1 MAKDKTGQEKVWE
14 IEQRRKRR
22 KNLKKTEP
30 PKTENKKEEPKAE
43 EKIEEVKQPK
53 VENVDEPKVEKK
65 IEEVKQPE
73 PLKAED
79 DKQPEPPK
87 EARPKE
93 AEAPKPEQ
101 PKAAEPQRPAPR
113 NRTYKKPA
121 ALNQVNGR
129 VISKRKWSEDLPKEG
144 ETYKEYMR
152 RLSRTKDITRDGVA
166 GMIAASMMMKKNG
179 GGNKPV
185 DKKEVEALIN
195 KLQEQPAFEHM
206 IEKSPDLG
214 LLVANGAGS
223 ELCVRLSEHQKAYEK
238 AMGPYMRPTDE
249 ETIEKYDTGWERRN
263 SKGYDQRLYRKYED
277 YGKTKYVVQ
286 QRFEGQRPPSP
297 EGCRSLVW
305 EARNRIN
312 GPDNVPGGGK
322 LSEDEFT
329 VNMCLLNR
337 YMPKKDFEKFCKEL
351 NEHRS
356 VTQGLVR
363 PEDFDLER
371 MLGKKK
377 KAQEFN
383 RECEERLFKT
393 WKEKKTLD
401 VDALAEA
408 AAIRELSNGTDG
420 KLVRREEI
428 DAMKE
433 KLLAPGSAFQR
444 TMQDVMKDKK
454 TQEETLR
461 KLNGTD
467 GVGELAGSLRAEA
480 KTHALRT
487 AQFQIN
493 RSVRALA
500 EGPSNTHLNQEHLAT
515 IIAAREFAA
524 KKHDGT
530 ELLNNAAFEERTRQI
545 QNDEAFK
552 RLAERY
558 NNDPQYR
565 AQIKQSLKGDDT
577 AQELQK
583 DFMKIQNDM
592 RKRQAERQEKE
603 RQKREQE
610 QKEREEKQR
619 QQKEKQRRQME
630 KQKQFKVE
638 KAGSVQI
645 EKTEAP
651 TIQKQQAVSISF

>member
-1 MAKDKTGQEKVWE
+1 MPGNNDKINAADE
-14 IEQRRKRR
+14 IRQDA
-22 KNLKKTEP
+22 
-30 PKTENKKEEPKAE
+30 PKAE
-43 EKIEEVKQPK
+43 QPR
-53 VENVDEPKVEKK
+53 
-65 IEEVKQPE
+65 QT
-73 PLKAED
+73 
-79 DKQPEPPK
+79 
-87 EARPKE
+87 
-93 AEAPKPEQ
+93 
-101 PKAAEPQRPAPR
+101 APR
-113 NRTYKKPA
+113 EKTYKKPA
-121 ALNQVNGR
+121 ALHQVNGR
-129 VISKRKWSEDLPKEG
+129 VISKREWSEDLPKEG

-152 RLSRTKDITRDGVA
+152 RLSRTKDIDRIGVA

-185 DKKEVEALIN
+185 DKKEVDALIY
-195 KLQEQPAFEHM
+195 KLQKQPAFNHM

-223 ELCVRLSEHQKAYEK
+223 ELCVRLSEHQAAYEK
-238 AMGPYMRPTDE
+238 ALGPYRRPT
-249 ETIEKYDTGWERRN
+249 GMWERDKEHDVEFSIN
-263 SKGYDQRLYRKYED
+263 TWLNEIYDVGNEKKGTKGYEERLARKRKD
-277 YGKTKYVVQ
+277 YPEALNVASTPL
-286 QRFEGQRPPSP
+286 PPP
-297 EGCRSLVW
+297 EKCRRLVW

-322 LSEDEFT
+322 LGEKEFT
-329 VNMCLLNR
+329 FNMCLLNH

-351 NEHRS
+351 NKNAS
-356 VTQGLVR
+356 VERGLVK
-363 PEDFDLER
+363 PEDYDFER
-371 MLGKKK
+371 IMGKKK

-383 RECEERLFKT
+383 KECEERLFEN

-401 VDALAEA
+401 VDTLAEA
-408 AAIRELSNGTDG
+408 AAIRELSHGMDG

-467 GVGELAGSLRAEA
+467 GIDHLAGSIHTEA

-487 AQFQIN
+487 AQFQVN
-493 RSVRALA
+493 RSIRALA
-500 EGPSNTHLNQEHLAT
+500 EGPSNSHLNQEHLAT

-530 ELLNNAAFEERTRQI
+530 EQLNNGAFEERTRQI

-558 NNDPQYR
+558 NADPQYR

-583 DFMKIQNDM
+583 DYMKIQNDM
-592 RKRQAERQEKE
+592 RKRQAERLEKE
-603 RQKREQE
+603 RQKKEQE

-619 QQKEKQRRQME
+619 QQEEKARRQAE
-630 KQKQFKVE
+630 KQKQFKPE
-638 KAGSVQI
+638 RAGSVQI

-651 TIQKQQAVSISF
+651 KIQKQQAVSISF